1 MEELTKTEERIMQ
14 IIWQLEKCFVK
25 DIIEK
30 LDDEPKPPYTTI
42 SSVVRILETKGF
54 VGHKAYGKTHEYF
67 PLITRE
73 EFGKSSF
80 RRMFREYFEG
90 KPEKVL
96 SFMMEDEKLSPD
108 EIEQLKKFID
118 KQ

>member
-1 MEELTKTEERIMQ
+1 MEDLTKTEERIMQ

-25 DIIEK
+25 DIIDR
-30 LDDEPKPPYTTI
+30 LDDDPKPPYTTI

-67 PLITRE
+67 PLVTRE
-73 EFGKSSF
+73 DFGKFSF
-80 RRMFREYFEG
+80 KRMFREYFEG

-96 SFMMEDEKLSPD
+96 SFMMEEEQLSPA

-118 KQ
+118 QQ